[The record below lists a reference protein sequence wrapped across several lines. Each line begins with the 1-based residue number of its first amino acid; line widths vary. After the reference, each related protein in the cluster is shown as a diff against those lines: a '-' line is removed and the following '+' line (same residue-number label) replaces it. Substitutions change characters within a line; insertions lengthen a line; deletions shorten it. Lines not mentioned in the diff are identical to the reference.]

1 MIREHSTSLTR
12 LHRSLDLLLVVF
24 SFIVAYT
31 IKRNFFFPGREGLST
46 EPNYYLVLLV
56 IVLLAPFFFRVAGF
70 YQSYRTQTFYQ
81 IGLRVGKAV
90 VGILAGTIIVLY
102 LQHAHGVSRMLLLIF
117 GVLLGSL
124 LLLSKSL
131 LYYTLRHYRARDYNT
146 RNVLIIGT
154 GLRAQ
159 RMIQSLQRQ
168 KSTGYRIVGCLDPYN
183 KETISTS
190 VSGEVKVIGQ
200 LNTLPTLLLEQVIDE
215 VIFASD
221 LGDIDYI
228 NEYILFAEELG
239 INIHIVPDFQLEKIM
254 YRPETAT
261 VFMHEFAGLPTIAIS
276 TVPQRPGELL
286 LKSWMDYLVAGC
298 GLIVLSPLFLT
309 LIIIIRATSR
319 GSAFFTQERCG
330 LYGRTF
336 KVIKFRTMVNNA
348 EQLQN
353 TLKDANEVDGP
364 VFKISNDPR
373 ITGIGKFLRKT
384 SLDEL
389 PQLINIMAGHMSL
402 VGPRPPIPAE
412 VLKYKPWQ
420 RRRLSMKPG
429 ITCIWQVSGRNNIDF
444 EDWMRLDLEYIDN
457 WSLLLDIK
465 ILCKTVK
472 EVLSCNGQ

>member
-1 MIREHSTSLTR
+1 MIREHSKSLTW
-12 LHRSLDLLLVVF
+12 LHRSLDLLLVIF
-24 SFIVAYT
+24 SFIVAYD
-31 IKRNFFFPGREGLST
+31 IKRNFFFVGKTGLSI

-56 IVLLAPFFFRVAGF
+56 IVLLAPFFFRLAGF

-81 IGLRVGKAV
+81 IGLRIGKAV
-90 VGILAGTIIVLY
+90 FGILAGTIIVLY
-102 LQHAHGVSRMLLLIF
+102 LLHAHGVSRLLL
-117 GVLLGSL
+117 LLFASFLGCL

-168 KSTGYRIVGCLDPYN
+168 KSTGYRIIGCLDPHN
-183 KETISTS
+183 QKTVPQAPTAD
-190 VSGEVKVIGQ
+190 VKVIGP
-200 LNTLPTLLLEQVIDE
+200 LNTLPTILLDQVIDE
-215 VIFASD
+215 VIFAAD

-261 VFMHEFAGLPTIAIS
+261 VFMQEFAGLPTIAIS
-276 TVPQRPGELL
+276 TIPQRPGELL
-286 LKSWMDYLVAGC
+286 IKNCMDYLIAGC
-298 GLIVLSPLFLT
+298 GLVLLSPLFLSLI
-309 LIIIIRATSR
+309 LIIKATSR
-319 GSAFFTQERCG
+319 GPAFFTQERCG

-336 KVIKFRTMVNNA
+336 NVIKFRTMVDNA
-348 EQLQN
+348 EHLQG
-353 TLKDANEVDGP
+353 TLQDKNEVDGP

-373 ITGIGKFLRKT
+373 ITAIGKFLRKT

-389 PQLINIMAGHMSL
+389 PQLINIIAGHMSL

-412 VLKYKPWQ
+412 VQQYQPWQ

-429 ITCIWQVSGRNNIDF
+429 ITCIWQVSGRNSIDF
-444 EDWMRLDLEYIDN
+444 DNWMRLDLEYIDN
-457 WSLLLDIK
+457 WSVLLDIK
-465 ILCKTVK
+465 ILAKTVK
-472 EVLSCNGQ
+472 EVISCNGQ